1 MMDIVPALAKAHL
14 TRSGRL
20 DEVEAAA
27 LLVGEYAP
35 GESPSR
41 WVRGGGEDEYQL
53 WVATERRVV
62 MLEQEFRQRSMDE
75 VGYAELEEVCFSRDQ
90 HGARVRLYARGWK
103 HELEEADVARAE
115 GFVQWVRQRI
125 PPRRSY
131 AALHA
136 EQRAPPSRSTAVERQ
151 LADLAS
157 LHQRGLLSEEEYY
170 SFEQQLLDR

>member
-27 LLVGEYAP
+27 TLVREYAP
-35 GESPSR
+35 GESPTR

-75 VGYAELEEVCFSRDQ
+75 VCYAELEEVSFSRDQ
-90 HGARVRLYARGWK
+90 RGARVRLYARGWK
-103 HELEEADVARAE
+103 YGLEGADVARAE
-115 GFVQWVRQRI
+115 GFVQWVRQRL
-125 PPRRSY
+125 PPQRSD
-131 AALHA
+131 AAVRA
-136 EQRAPPSRSTAVERQ
+136 EQRAPPPRPTALERQ

-157 LHQRGLLSEEEYY
+157 LHQRGLLSEEEYQG
-170 SFEQQLLDR
+170 FEQQLLDR